1 MITRLRTAWLLCLSA
16 ATICAQPD
24 MILTNG
30 KVVTVD
36 DRFAI
41 AQAVAIRGERITA
54 VGTNQEITRMAG
66 PNTRRI
72 DLRGRTVLP
81 GLIDNHM
88 HFLRAVGT
96 WTKELRWD
104 SLESR
109 RRWPFAASASRRWG
123 RIRRL
128 RAWPART
135 RAASIFADGQSCRA

>member
-1 MITRLRTAWLLCLSA
+1 MITRLRTACLLSLSA
-16 ATICAQPD
+16 VTLCAQPD
-24 MILTNG
+24 IILTNV

-41 AQAVAIRGERITA
+41 AQAVAIRGDRITA
-54 VGTNQEITRMAG
+54 VGTNQAVTQMAG

-109 RRWPFAASASRRWG
+109 KQA
-123 RIRRL
+123 I
-128 RAWPART
+128 
-135 RAASIFADGQSCRA
+135 